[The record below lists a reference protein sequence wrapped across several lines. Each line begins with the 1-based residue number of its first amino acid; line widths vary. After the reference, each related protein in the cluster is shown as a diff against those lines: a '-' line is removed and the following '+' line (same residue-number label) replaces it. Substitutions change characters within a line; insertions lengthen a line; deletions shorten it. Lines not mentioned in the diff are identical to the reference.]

1 MKSTNNSQLKN
12 QTDDLAYL
20 IGVNVKIKRKT
31 KGWSMEKLAN
41 EAGINRKTLTAIE
54 RGLTLPKNNTLK
66 LIAEALGV
74 STADLGQRMFTA
86 KKQYTLDFSD
96 IENRYLLEN
105 HFRDYDKVFCK
116 MMIEYHELASE
127 EFRKRLDNK

>member
-1 MKSTNNSQLKN
+1 MKSTNNSQFKF

-20 IGVNVKIKRKT
+20 IGVNVKIKRKI

-66 LIAEALGV
+66 RIAESLGV
-74 STADLGQRMFTA
+74 STADLAQRMSGT
-86 KKQYTLDFSD
+86 KKQFTLDFSD

-105 HFRDYDKVFCK
+105 HLLDRDKVFCK
-116 MMIEYHELASE
+116 MMIEYHELAAR
-127 EFRKRLDNK
+127 EFRKRLENK